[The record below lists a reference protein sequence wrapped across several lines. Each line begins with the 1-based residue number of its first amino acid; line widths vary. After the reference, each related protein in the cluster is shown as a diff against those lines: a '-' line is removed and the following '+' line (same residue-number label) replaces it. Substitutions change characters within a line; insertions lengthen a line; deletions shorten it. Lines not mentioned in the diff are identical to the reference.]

1 MKNNGEYTMVGIF
14 FDASGE
20 EGCRT
25 IGEWDC
31 VD

>member
-1 MKNNGEYTMVGIF
+1 MKNNGEYVMVGKV

-25 IGEWDC
+25 IDEWDR